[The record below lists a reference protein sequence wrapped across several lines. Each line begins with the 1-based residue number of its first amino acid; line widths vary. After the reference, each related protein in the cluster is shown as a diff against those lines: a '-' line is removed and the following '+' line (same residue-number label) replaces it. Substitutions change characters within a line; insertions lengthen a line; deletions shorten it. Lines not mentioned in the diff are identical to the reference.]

1 MKSTVCIAAAILAA
15 MSMVEASAAANL
27 IVDGSFE
34 RPVVPDGS
42 FQYFTNAQKFRN
54 WTVVGDPGNVA
65 IVSEDLN
72 YCGHTFL
79 TNFGTQF
86 VDLTGNSDTATG
98 LQQKIATNPGST
110 YSLSFLIGNVYDT
123 VYNCGTSSTVNVLI
137 DGALVA
143 TFANKGGKGSSNIA
157 WRKFSTEFV
166 AQHATTTIALINGDP
181 PSDTANGLDAV
192 NVSLVSGP

>member
-34 RPVVPDGS
+34 RPVVPSGTYQGFNTGDR
-42 FQYFTNAQKFRN
+42 FRG
-54 WTVVGDPGNVA
+54 WTVVGDPGNIA
-65 IVSEDLN
+65 IVNEDFT
-72 YCGHTFL
+72 YCSHTFL
-79 TNFGTQF
+79 TKAGKQF
-86 VDLTGNSDTATG
+86 VDLTGTSDSATG
-98 LQQKIATNPGST
+98 LQQKISTNVGST
-110 YSLSFLIGNVYDT
+110 YSLSFLLGNAYDASS
-123 VYNCGTSSTVNVLI
+123 NCGTTSTVNVLI
-137 DGALVA
+137 DGAPVA
-143 TFANKGGKGSSNIA
+143 SFTNKGGNGSANIV
-157 WRKFSTEFV
+157 WKKFSTEFV

>member
-98 LQQKIATNPGST
+98 LQQKIGWARYPRVVADMPSRPPLGGFN
-110 YSLSFLIGNVYDT
+110 IGI
-123 VYNCGTSSTVNVLI
+123 SSKSKHQDL
-137 DGALVA
+137 DVA
-143 TFANKGGKGSSNIA
+143 
-157 WRKFSTEFV
+157 R
-166 AQHATTTIALINGDP
+166 TIAERLEQLPNLRAAHHRGD
-181 PSDTANGLDAV
+181 DHAREAH
-192 NVSLVSGP
+192 GPWRCGSR